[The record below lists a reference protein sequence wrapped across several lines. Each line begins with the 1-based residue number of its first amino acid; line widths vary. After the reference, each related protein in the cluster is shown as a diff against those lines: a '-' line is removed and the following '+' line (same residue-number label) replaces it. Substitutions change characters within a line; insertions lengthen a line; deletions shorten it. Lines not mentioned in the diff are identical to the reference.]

1 MELKELLDS
10 AKYDDHYRYCILR
23 GMLGDCRHYLDNGPA
38 HNYRSFLWPRS
49 ECEQIIY
56 MKALWNSLP
65 ADSKPKWLSYED
77 IETLEKRMRLH
88 RAIRDYMVFEEE
100 TNSRYPY
107 AKYFKDLSLEEM
119 QAIEEHCEG
128 VFSLEAIQCAIA
140 EVIGNNPALSID
152 EMEAG
157 HE

>member
-1 MELKELLDS
+1 MKLKELLDPT
-10 AKYDDHYRYCILR
+10 KYDDHFRYKL
-23 GMLGDCRHYLDNGPA
+23 LGRMQTDCNNYLNNGKL
-38 HNYRSFLWPRS
+38 YGYFLWAGS
-49 ECEQIIY
+49 EAEQIAY
-56 MKALWNSLP
+56 MKVLWNSFP
-65 ADSKPKWLSYED
+65 TDAKPKCLSYEE

-140 EVIGNNPALSID
+140 EVVGNNPALSID